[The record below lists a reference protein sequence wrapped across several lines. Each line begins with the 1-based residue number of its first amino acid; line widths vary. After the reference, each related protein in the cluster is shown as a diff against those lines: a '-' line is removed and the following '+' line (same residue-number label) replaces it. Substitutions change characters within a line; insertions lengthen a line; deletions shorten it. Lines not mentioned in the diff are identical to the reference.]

1 MSHDHDHDHAG
12 HGHPHHHHPGALP
25 HAPHAHHLRCE
36 NLTLCHGKRPAV
48 HHLNADLT
56 CGSFVGVVGPNG
68 AGKTTLLNGIL
79 GWIPATSGRVTF
91 SGQDV
96 ERCLARL
103 TYLPQRKVYDL
114 DFPVTV
120 EDVVGQGRCQARGW
134 LRGFGDDDRIAIRQ
148 AITEMGLGKLR
159 TRPLAQLS
167 GGQQQRVFLARA
179 IATGADVVLLDE
191 PLTGLDEPSAH
202 DLLARLRAWAEGG
215 RLVIAVIHDLEAVRR
230 WCTHA
235 LLLNHEL
242 VACGPVREAMSEA
255 NVARCYGRPLREEG
269 RPLREGVGA

>member
-1 MSHDHDHDHAG
+1 MSHGHDHHPGHSHGHAG
-12 HGHPHHHHPGALP
+12 HDHGHHAA

-36 NLTLCHGKRPAV
+36 DLTLCHGKRPAV

-68 AGKTTLLNGIL
+68 AGKTTLINGIL

-91 SGQDV
+91 SGEDV
-96 ERCLARL
+96 ERCLSRL
-103 TYLPQRKVYDL
+103 TYLPQRKVHDL

-120 EDVVGQGRCQARGW
+120 EDVVAQGRCQSRGW
-134 LRGFGDDDRIAIRQ
+134 LRGFGDDDRRVIEQ
-148 AITEMGLGKLR
+148 AIGEMGLGKLR
-159 TRPLAQLS
+159 DRPLSQLS
-167 GGQQQRVFLARA
+167 GGQQQRAFLARA

-191 PLTGLDEPSAH
+191 PLTGLDEPSAN

-215 RLVIAVIHDLEAVRR
+215 RLVIAVIHDLAAVRR

-235 LLLNHEL
+235 LLLNHDL
-242 VACGPVREAMSEA
+242 IACGPVAEAMTED
-255 NVARCYGRPLREEG
+255 NVARCYGRSPA
-269 RPLREGVGA
+269 GAAG